1 MVKIVG
7 VTGGICSGKSTFCGM
22 LAKAGGAHID
32 CDKLGHESYL
42 PRGLCHD
49 ALVKEFGEGIL
60 ERDGSGPIDRKALG
74 SIVFGSKEAIAKLNA
89 IVWPAVYE
97 LSRQRIEAIQRE
109 KPEVKVIFVEAALL
123 LEAAWAY
130 ELCTDGILFCYVPLD
145 VAKERLMKR
154 NNFSAEEAERRI
166 RAQRDPKSFE
176 ANDKIQIIETNVK
189 MEEMECLAKKKYE
202 EITKITK

>member
-7 VTGGICSGKSTFCGM
+7 VTGGICSGKSTFCKM
-22 LAKAGGAHID
+22 LAKAGGGYID

-42 PRGLCHD
+42 PGGLCHD

-60 ERDGSGPIDRKALG
+60 EKDGSGLIDRRALSG
-74 SIVFGSKEAIAKLNA
+74 IVFGNKEALGKLNA

-97 LSRQRIEAIQRE
+97 LSLRRIEEVKQQQQ
-109 KPEVKVIFVEAALL
+109 PEAKVIFVEAALL
-123 LEAAWAY
+123 LEASWAY
-130 ELCTDGILFCYVPLD
+130 ELCKDGILFCYVPLD

-166 RAQRDPKSFE
+166 KAQRDPKSFE
-176 ANDKIQIIETNVK
+176 GNERIQMINTNVK
-189 MEEMECLAKKKYE
+189 MEEMEGLAEMKYK
-202 EITKITK
+202 EIIG